1 MSEAPEEP
9 ETSEPDAGAEEAEKP
24 APSGA
29 PRLGVPK
36 ETHPGE
42 RRVAVT
48 PHIVPALIKL
58 GWEVHVEPGA
68 GAAAGFPDEAYEE
81 AGATM
86 GQSETYRERASVW
99 TADLVVKVRPPT
111 TAEVG
116 KMREGAA
123 LVSTLFPARNE
134 ATMQALV
141 DKKIEAVAL
150 DKVPRIT
157 RAQSMDALSS
167 MANIAG
173 YRAVLEASQVY
184 EGFLG
189 AQVTA
194 AGTEPPAKVLVI
206 GAGVAGL
213 AAIAAARAL
222 GAEVRAFDVR
232 PATKE
237 QVESLGAKFL
247 MLDFEESGEGEGGY
261 AKVMSPEFIAAEMAL
276 FRQQAKEVDV
286 IVTTA
291 LVPGAKA
298 PTLIEDDMVEAMK
311 PGSVV
316 VDLAAEQG
324 GNCSLSK
331 PDEVVDHGG
340 VKIIGY
346 TDLSSRMA
354 TTSSRFFAANVRNLL
369 AELGEPTE
377 GGLPLDTGN
386 EIVRGALQVH
396 EGAILPP
403 PERKPTSAPPD
414 PPRKTIEPKKPL
426 ERPEPKNWRAMVG
439 GALVLAI
446 FTLVALTAPEAF
458 VQRFTVFILAC
469 FVGWQVIWNVTP
481 ALHTPLM
488 SVTNAIS
495 GIILVGGMLQ
505 GAQPGLNMATII
517 GAVALF
523 FASINVFGGFL
534 VTQRMLRM
542 FRKGD

>member
-9 ETSEPDAGAEEAEKP
+9 EAEADEKGT
-24 APSGA
+24 AA

-36 ETHPGE
+36 ESLPGE

-48 PHIVPALIKL
+48 PDIVPALLKL
-58 GWEVHVEPGA
+58 GWEVHIEPGA
-68 GAAAGFPDEAYEE
+68 GEAAGFTDEAYEK
-81 AGATM
+81 AGATL
-86 GQSETYRERASVW
+86 GQGESYRERSSVW
-99 TADLVVKVRPPT
+99 TADLVVKVREPT
-111 TAEVG
+111 VAEVG
-116 KMREGAA
+116 QMREGAA
-123 LVSTLFPARNE
+123 LVSLLFPARNE

-141 DKKIEAVAL
+141 DKKVEAVAL

-157 RAQSMDALSS
+157 RAQSMDVLSS

-232 PATKE
+232 PDTKE

-261 AKVMSPEFIAAEMAL
+261 AKVMSKEFIEAEMAL

-298 PTLIEDDMVEAMK
+298 PTLIETDMVEAMK

-316 VDLAAEQG
+316 VDLAAHQG
-324 GNCSLSK
+324 GNCTLSE
-331 PDEVVDHGG
+331 PDVVVDHGG

-346 TDLSSRMA
+346 TDLPSRMA

-369 AELGEPTE
+369 KELGAPTE
-377 GGLPLDTGN
+377 GALPLDLDN

-396 EGAILPP
+396 EGELLPP
-403 PERKPTSAPPD
+403 PERKPQPSPKKAAP
-414 PPRKTIEPKKPL
+414 KTIEPKKPL
-426 ERPEPKNWRAMVG
+426 EKPEPQQWRTVLG
-439 GALVLAI
+439 GALVLGI

-469 FVGWQVIWNVTP
+469 FVGWQVVWSVTA

-505 GAQPGLNMATII
+505 GAQPTLNLATIL

-523 FASINVFGGFL
+523 VASINVFGGFL